1 MTKAPTAKL
10 PPRKSQPSS
19 AFGYTFPA
27 IRGVQAGRE
36 YYVSMCPLRLIPKIF
51 LFNEEELVPE
61 LRAQRVLNKARVPEI
76 ARYLLD
82 NRADYTFSALTASI
96 DGFAEF
102 TPATG
107 QELGL
112 LGSLH
117 VAMDARFVINDGQH
131 RRAAIETAI
140 RENSELADES
150 IAVVFFVDVGLAR
163 CQQMFADLNRHAIR
177 PSTSLGVLYDQR
189 DYSGRAVKQWIIS
202 DPMFH
207 PLTEMEKS
215 TLAKR
220 SRKLFTLSALYQ
232 ASMSVMPALRVG
244 NDEVSAAR
252 LAEFWTVV
260 AEQFPAWQQVSTG
273 ELSSSMVRQH
283 QLHSHA
289 LVLHAIARAGASLIG
304 QHPRDWKKR
313 LKGLQ
318 GIDWSRANGALWE
331 GRAMLGGKVSKSGTQ
346 VALVTNAI
354 KTALGVKLS
363 SDEANLEAAL
373 VGTHVHG

>member
-1 MTKAPTAKL
+1 MAKASRSPKL
-10 PPRKSQPSS
+10 VRKGLPSA

-61 LRAQRVLNKARVPEI
+61 LRAQRILNKARVPEI

-82 NRADYTFSALTASI
+82 NREDYTFSALTASI

-102 TPATG
+102 TAAVG
-107 QELGL
+107 QDLGL

-140 RENSELADES
+140 RESPDLADES
-150 IAVVFFVDVGLAR
+150 IAVVFFVDVGLER

-189 DYSGRAVKQWIIS
+189 DESGRTVKQWIIN

-232 ASMSVMPALRVG
+232 ASMSVMPALRCG
-244 NDEVSAAR
+244 AEEDSPER
-252 LAEFWTVV
+252 LGEFWTLV
-260 AEQFPAWQQVSTG
+260 AAQFPAWKQVASG
-273 ELSSSMVRQH
+273 ELSSSAVRQH

-289 LVLHAIARAGASLIG
+289 LVLHAMGRAGAGLIS

-318 GIDWSRANGALWE
+318 DIDWSRQNTALWE
-331 GRAMLGGKVSKSGTQ
+331 GRAMVGGKVSKAGTQ
-346 VALVTNAI
+346 VVLVTNAI
-354 KTALGVKLS
+354 KQALGVKLS
-363 SDEANLEAAL
+363 TDEVRLEAAL
-373 VGTHVHG
+373 IGEKTHG

>member
-1 MTKAPTAKL
+1 MAKASPSPA
-10 PPRKSQPSS
+10 PIRKSQPSA

-61 LRAQRVLNKARVPEI
+61 LRAQRILNKARVPEI

-102 TPATG
+102 TPAVG
-107 QELGL
+107 QGLGL

-140 RENSELADES
+140 RENPDLADES
-150 IAVVFFVDVGLAR
+150 IAVVFFVDVGLER

-189 DYSGRAVKQWIIS
+189 DDSGRVVKQWIIS

-232 ASMSVMPALRVG
+232 ASMSIMPALREEG
-244 NDEVSAAR
+244 AEVSAEQ
-252 LAEFWTVV
+252 LADFWTAV
-260 AEQFPAWQQVSTG
+260 AAQFPAWQQVATG
-273 ELSSSMVRQH
+273 ELTSAMVRQH

-289 LVLHAIARAGASLIG
+289 LVLHAIARAGAGLIG

-318 GIDWSRANGALWE
+318 RIDWARTNVALWE
-331 GRAMLGGKVSKSGTQ
+331 GRAMVGGKVSKSGTQ

-354 KTALGVKLS
+354 KKALGVKLS
-363 SDEANLEAAL
+363 AEEASLEAAM
-373 VGTHVHG
+373 VGEHVDG